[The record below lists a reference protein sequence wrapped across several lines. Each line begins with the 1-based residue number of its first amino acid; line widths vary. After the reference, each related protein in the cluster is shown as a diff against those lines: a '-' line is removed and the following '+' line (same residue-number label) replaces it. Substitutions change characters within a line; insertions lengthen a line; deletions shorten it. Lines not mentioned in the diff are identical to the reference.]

1 MGGSAFRVGNHFRW
15 PDPIQA
21 GSAEI
26 AGELTANL
34 RAQGTVILKSTA
46 RLFGN
51 LEVTNLVVE
60 DGAVVVGKMRIG
72 LKVENQQPV
81 LL

>member
-1 MGGSAFRVGNHFRW
+1 MIIPAENHFRW
-15 PDPIQA
+15 PSPLQA

-26 AGELTANL
+26 AGELAASL
-34 RAQGTVILKSTA
+34 HIQGTVILKTTA

-51 LEVTNLVVE
+51 VDARNLVVE

-72 LKVENQQPV
+72 PRTVNDQSR